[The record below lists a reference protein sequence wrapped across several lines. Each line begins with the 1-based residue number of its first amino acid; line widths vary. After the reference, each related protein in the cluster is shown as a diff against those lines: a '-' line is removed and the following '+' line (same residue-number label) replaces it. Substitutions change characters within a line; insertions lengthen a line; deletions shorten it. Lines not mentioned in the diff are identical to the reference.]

1 MTLLV
6 SIHDV
11 TPALDQPVR
20 RLWGLCAAR
29 GITPAL
35 LVVPD
40 WHGAWRLDAHPECV
54 SWIRARAAEG
64 AELFLH
70 GFRHDEV
77 GLPRA
82 FRDEWHAWGRTD
94 GEGEFLTLDRAAAA
108 ERIGHGLELLR
119 ELGLVPIGFVPP
131 AWLAREDGFLAAR
144 DAGLPLSEDDGA
156 VRLGP
161 RRLPSP
167 ALRWSGRSA
176 LRARGS
182 AVVAAARWRLH
193 QGAAL
198 VRIALHP
205 GDLAHP
211 ASARSVERELDRWL
225 AVRRPVTYSSL
236 A

>member
-20 RLWGLCAAR
+20 RLWDLCAAR

-35 LVVPD
+35 LVIPD
-40 WHGAWRLDAHPECV
+40 WHGAWALDAHPEFV
-54 SWIRARAAEG
+54 AWVRARAAEG
-64 AELFLH
+64 AELLLH
-70 GFRHDEV
+70 GYRHDEV

-82 FRDEWHAWGRTD
+82 LRDEWRAWGRTD
-94 GEGEFLTLDRAAAA
+94 REGEFLTLDRAAAA
-108 ERIGHGLELLR
+108 ERIGRGLELLR
-119 ELGLVPIGFVPP
+119 GLDLAPIGFVPP
-131 AWLAREDGFLAAR
+131 AWLAREDGFRAAR
-144 DAGLPLSEDDGA
+144 DAGLPLSEDEAA
-156 VRLGP
+156 VRFGP
-161 RRLPSP
+161 RRVPSP
-167 ALRWSGRSA
+167 ALRWSGRGA

-198 VRIALHP
+198 LRIALHP
-205 GDLAHP
+205 GDLGHP

-225 AVRRPVTYSSL
+225 AVRAPVTYSSL